1 MNKIIKF
8 LQQGFDVFVKNKTR
22 SFLTVFGISIGIAM
36 VILVLSAG
44 NGVKSVVMSEIASFG
59 DNWINIEVKIPTA
72 AKNSSENSTAIAQGV
87 TIKTL
92 TTKDKDAIVSLD
104 SVKQAYAGITSQTI
118 ISNDIKKE
126 SATIFGVSSEYFL
139 INQGKIN
146 KGFAY
151 TEADDKK
158 GAQVVVLGATIAETL
173 FGNQNVINETV
184 KLNGKGYRVVGVME
198 PLGATGF
205 MDMDSIIYVPA
216 ATVQQKIMGVK
227 HILWIVADLEDD
239 VENSDYV
246 ADEIA
251 AILRDRHN
259 IDTPDKDDFAVTTL
273 AESVEIVDTI
283 LLGIT
288 WLLIALSAISLAVGG
303 VGIMNIMYVSVAE
316 RTFEIGLRKAVGATP
331 QDIKNQF
338 LSEAIVI
345 TSIGGIVGIVVGIFL
360 SFMIS
365 FVATSTGIDWPFS
378 VSILS
383 IILSVTFSATVGV
396 AFGYYPAKQA
406 ATLDAITALRR
417 E

>member
-8 LQQGFDVFVKNKTR
+8 LQQGFDVFVKNKAR
-22 SFLTVFGISIGIAM
+22 SLLTVFGISIGIAM

-44 NGVKSVVMSEIASFG
+44 NGVKSIVMGEIASFG

-87 TIKTL
+87 TITTL
-92 TTKDKDAIVSLD
+92 TLKDKEAIVALP
-104 SVKQAYAGITSQTI
+104 SVKQAYAGLTSQTI

-126 SATIFGVSSEYFL
+126 NATIFGVSSEYFL
-139 INQGKIN
+139 INQGNIN

-151 TEADDKK
+151 TDEDDKK
-158 GAQVVVLGATIAETL
+158 GAQVVVLGSTIADTL
-173 FGNQNVINETV
+173 FGNQEVIGETV

-198 PLGATGF
+198 TLGASGF
-205 MDMDSIIYVPA
+205 MDMDSIIYLPVS
-216 ATVQQKIMGVK
+216 TVQQKIMGVK
-227 HILWIVADLEDD
+227 HVLWVVADLEDE
-239 VENSDYV
+239 VENADYV
-246 ADEIA
+246 AEEIT

-259 IDTPDKDDFAVTTL
+259 IDSPDKDDFAVTTL

-345 TSIGGIVGIVVGIFL
+345 TSIGGIVGIVVGVFL
-360 SFMIS
+360 SFMVSLI
-365 FVATSTGIDWPFS
+365 AGKIGIDWPFY
-378 VSILS
+378 VSIMS
-383 IILSVTFSATVGV
+383 VFLSVTFAITVGV
-396 AFGYYPAKQA
+396 VFGYYPAKQA
-406 ATLDAITALRR
+406 ATLDAISALRK